1 MDLVSEHGRLPLRRK
16 LEEEEEE
23 ESPEDEGSPPKPN
36 DNDPQKQS
44 LMNSQVE
51 KELPTEVPVTKLAS
65 SHQLPP
71 DATFTDLAKQ
81 EVGKFMGDETQPSV
95 SSSSSSSAT
104 QGDNNTLT
112 DLAKQELEPLVEET
126 EDKGYEDVEPS
137 EMDIIVPE
145 TEEEE
150 EEIEEEIEEW
160 EEAHGKEKPKPE
172 EPVVEEEESID
183 LQDEYDNG
191 PDDTDIPQTE
201 EEEETDP
208 GISLG
213 DGDSASPEDK
223 VEGETSTSTAAPSL
237 DDLDSAT
244 PEDKVEGETST
255 STAAPSLDDLDS
267 ASPEDKVEGET
278 STSTAAPSLD
288 DPINDPLV
296 VSPSWTPPKVQP
308 KHTLAP
314 APTVSPREPKKP
326 SAFETPG
333 GATAITQEAAACQE
347 YGTQTAAY
355 LMCKNNIP
363 PLLGQALIVGLPLLI
378 LLCCCWKYCCGGSK
392 KKESGRGE
400 YRQIANTY
408 GDASFDNAFSED
420 ISDDE
425 GDLEDASWGESNG
438 RQVLEMRNLGRR
450 KGDDDLDLE
459 EMNG

>member
-1 MDLVSEHGRLPLRRK
+1 M
-16 LEEEEEE
+16 
-23 ESPEDEGSPPKPN
+23 
-36 DNDPQKQS
+36 
-44 LMNSQVE
+44 
-51 KELPTEVPVTKLAS
+51 TKLANS
-65 SHQLPP
+65 QEPPP

-81 EVGKFMGDETQPSV
+81 EVGKFMGDETEPSV

-104 QGDNNTLT
+104 QGDDNTLT

-126 EDKGYEDVEPS
+126 EEEGYEDVEPS

-172 EPVVEEEESID
+172 ESVVEEEESID

-191 PDDTDIPQTE
+191 PDDMVIPQTE
-201 EEEETDP
+201 EEEETGNG

-213 DGDSASPEDK
+213 DG
-223 VEGETSTSTAAPSL
+223 
-237 DDLDSAT
+237 DSAT
-244 PEDKVEGETST
+244 PEDKVEGEGGVDSTETSS
-255 STAAPSLDDLDS
+255 STAVPL
-267 ASPEDKVEGET
+267 
-278 STSTAAPSLD
+278 LD

-314 APTVSPREPKKP
+314 APTASPREPKKP
-326 SAFETPG
+326 STFETPG

-425 GDLEDASWGESNG
+425 GDLEDVSWGESNG